1 MSFDVK
7 EFFEYLKNPWFVGI
21 ALILFIFNFSS
32 IERFIFYDDVDH
44 ESRKYLLDNELT
56 LIQNCS
62 RLNSR
67 YTRNNKSDVSHH
79 VSHLTPNGFFSYRIP
94 VFFMSFKNNNKTA
107 ISYCSV
113 EKFSKRKDWYEFYV
127 YDEYGYKDEF
137 CSDFVNDYNPEFPS
151 CRIY

>member
-79 VSHLTPNGFFSYRIP
+79 VSHRTSNGFFSNRTP

-107 ISYCSV
+107 ISFCSV
-113 EKFSKRKDWYEFYV
+113 EKFSKRKDEYEFYV